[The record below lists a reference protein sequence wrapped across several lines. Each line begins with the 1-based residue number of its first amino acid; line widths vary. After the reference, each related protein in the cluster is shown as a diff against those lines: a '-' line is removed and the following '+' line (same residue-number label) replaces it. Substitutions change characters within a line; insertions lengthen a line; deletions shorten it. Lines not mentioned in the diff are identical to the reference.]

1 MLLSFQF
8 ISGMITKDAIAD
20 LDFILATPDNMNAL
34 TTLRSTLRER
44 LPKLGNDT
52 IHLDVRYMLEKY
64 TKGVIY
70 DIKKPSEET
79 GKAQIPFGKVNMSH
93 VMRKVEFAYAK
104 TKAPLFF
111 ATQIVQF
118 LLYLYPNFQAS
129 SLLLSL
135 HRPVCVRPGQKSRR
149 PHMSLKL
156 VGLG

>member
-1 MLLSFQF
+1 
-8 ISGMITKDAIAD
+8 MITKDAIAD

-79 GKAQIPFGKVNMSH
+79 GKAQIPFGKVNMSLNH
-93 VMRKVEFAYAK
+93 
-104 TKAPLFF
+104 
-111 ATQIVQF
+111 
-118 LLYLYPNFQAS
+118 
-129 SLLLSL
+129 
-135 HRPVCVRPGQKSRR
+135 
-149 PHMSLKL
+149 
-156 VGLG
+156 